1 MADEKITDM
10 ASATGFNDADV
21 FPLVQSGV
29 NKKGAWSV
37 FKSVLKTYF
46 DTIYSTIASPT
57 FTGTVT
63 TPAIIV
69 SSETASRVAIID
81 GSKNVKSADTAT
93 YPSLTELA
101 YVNGVTS
108 AIQTQIDAKQGK
120 IVEVTGNITAANDTN
135 YVQTAS
141 ATYTDPT
148 PAEGKGYIIFVRNG
162 TATVGG
168 TAYPTQGT
176 IIYRFYHSGAWVT
189 NTMHH
194 DFITLGLSAASFNPA
209 DSTTYY
215 MSDTP
220 TLPPGATATSRKLK
234 LPVPSVLVAARIETI
249 VAGTLAA
256 GDESTTISLRLN
268 NTTDSTISSAVKFT
282 TVAQTLMI
290 TGLNISVATTDD
302 FQLKVVTP
310 AFSTNPTTC
319 YISTTLFFQ
328 QL

>member
-1 MADEKITDM
+1 
-10 ASATGFNDADV
+10 
-21 FPLVQSGV
+21 
-29 NKKGAWSV
+29 
-37 FKSVLKTYF
+37 
-46 DTIYSTIASPT
+46 
-57 FTGTVT
+57 
-63 TPAIIV
+63 
-69 SSETASRVAIID
+69 
-81 GSKNVKSADTAT
+81 
-93 YPSLTELA
+93 
-101 YVNGVTS
+101 
-108 AIQTQIDAKQGK
+108 
-120 IVEVTGNITAANDTN
+120 
-135 YVQTAS
+135 
-141 ATYTDPT
+141 
-148 PAEGKGYIIFVRNG
+148 
-162 TATVGG
+162 
-168 TAYPTQGT
+168 
-176 IIYRFYHSGAWVT
+176 
-189 NTMHH
+189 MHH